1 MDVMEEK
8 DMEKLLVLK
17 YVLLLRRHNRYESKE
32 KQMEDMYKY
41 LRKGYLTVEE
51 LKRHIEYLK
60 HPEIADWDED
70 YVEDMEEEATP
81 CCTNRDYGPSNPWD
95 APGMSIHDFI

>member
-1 MDVMEEK
+1 
-8 DMEKLLVLK
+8 MEKLLVLK

-32 KQMEDMYKY
+32 KQMEDMYEY

-51 LKRHIEYLK
+51 LKRHIEYLE
-60 HPEIADWDED
+60 HPERADRDED
-70 YVEDMEEEATP
+70 YVDEGYLEDLEEESTP

-95 APGMSIHDFI
+95 APGMSIRDFI